1 MISVSR
7 FAISLIGILFGL
19 FHAVLGFY
27 WVASYI
33 DPGLGIAA
41 LVLYVV
47 AILTTMGLYR
57 GLHMPVVQ
65 AVFNALVAIALPLI
79 VNPLIADGSH
89 NTFATWYV
97 GGLGVLLS
105 ATAVR
110 QHRTIAWVATGLVT
124 VIVVYWGGLTAIY
137 DSGLIGM
144 VLLVA
149 AGQALSLGV
158 ERASLDVKRLGD
170 QAQAEASE
178 AAATTAQRLERQ
190 VRLQQALSASRPI
203 LERIVASGGQL
214 SSAEQLESRL
224 AEAALR
230 DEIRG
235 RSLINA
241 RVRDAVRL
249 ARLRGVEVLLLDEG
263 GLDECEPDL
272 RERLL
277 GDVANAVDGIA
288 AGKVTVRSPQG
299 EPWMLTLVALSPGSA
314 VPDLWLKLP

>member
-1 MISVSR
+1 MIRVSR
-7 FAISLIGILFGL
+7 FAISLIGIAFGL
-19 FHAVLGFY
+19 FHAVLGGY
-27 WVASYI
+27 WVSSYI
-33 DPGLGIAA
+33 DPGLGWVAVA
-41 LVLYVV
+41 LYVFAV
-47 AILTTMGLYR
+47 VTTIGLYR
-57 GLHMPVVQ
+57 GIRMPRIQ
-65 AVFNALVAIALPLI
+65 AAFNFGVALALPSI
-79 VNPLIADGSH
+79 VNPLIADGAH

-110 QHRTIAWVATGLVT
+110 QHRAIAWSATGLVT
-124 VIVVYWGGLTAIY
+124 LIVIAWGGVTAIY

-144 VLLVA
+144 ILLVA

-158 ERASLDVKRLGD
+158 ERASIDVQRLSD
-170 QAQAEASE
+170 QARIEASA

-214 SSAEQLESRL
+214 LPAERLEARL

-235 RSLINA
+235 RNLINP

-249 ARLRGVEVLLLDEG
+249 ARMRGVEVLLLDEG
-263 GLDECEPDL
+263 GLDQAEQDQ

-277 GDVANAVDGIA
+277 ADVANAIDGIA

-299 EPWMLTLVALSPGSA
+299 EQWMLTLVALSPGSA

>member
-1 MISVSR
+1 MIRVSR
-7 FAISLIGILFGL
+7 FPISLIGILFGL
-19 FHAVLGFY
+19 FHAVLGGY
-27 WVASYI
+27 WVSSYI
-33 DPGLGIAA
+33 DPGLGVGA
-41 LVLYVV
+41 LALYVV
-47 AILTTMGLYR
+47 AILTTLGLYR
-57 GLHMPVVQ
+57 GLHMPVGQ

-79 VNPLIADGSH
+79 VNPLIADGAH

-110 QHRTIAWVATGLVT
+110 QHRTIAWIATALVCL
-124 VIVVYWGGLTAIY
+124 IVVAWGGLTAIY

-158 ERASLDVKRLGD
+158 ERASADVKRLGD

-203 LERIVASGGQL
+203 LERIVASDGKL
-214 SSAEQLESRL
+214 SAAEQLESRL

-235 RSLINA
+235 RNLINP

-263 GLDECEPDL
+263 GLDDCEPDL

-277 GDVANAVDGIA
+277 GDVANAIDGFA
-288 AGKVTVRSPQG
+288 AGKVTVRSPKG
-299 EPWMLTLVALSPGSA
+299 EPWMLTVVALSPGSA

>member
-1 MISVSR
+1 MIRVSR

-19 FHAVLGFY
+19 FHAVLGGY

-33 DPGLGIAA
+33 DPGLGAAA
-41 LVLYVV
+41 LALYLV

-57 GLHMPVVQ
+57 GMHMPVAQ
-65 AVFNALVAIALPLI
+65 ALFNALVAIALPLI
-79 VNPLIADGSH
+79 VNPLIADGAH

-97 GGLGVLLS
+97 GGLGVLLA

-110 QHRTIAWVATGLVT
+110 QHRTLAWIASGLVSL
-124 VIVVYWGGLTAIY
+124 IVVYWGGLTAIY

-158 ERASLDVKRLGD
+158 ERASSDVKRLGD

-190 VRLQQALSASRPI
+190 VRLQQALTASRPI
-203 LERIVASGGQL
+203 LERIVASGGKL
-214 SSAEQLESRL
+214 SAAEQLESRL
-224 AEAALR
+224 AEASLR

-235 RSLINA
+235 RALINA

-263 GLDECEPDL
+263 GLDDCDPDL

-277 GDVANAVDGIA
+277 GDVANAIDGIS

-299 EPWMLTLVALSPGSA
+299 EAWMLTVVALSPGSA
-314 VPDLWLKLP
+314 EPDLWLKLP

>member
-1 MISVSR
+1 MIRVSR
-7 FAISLIGILFGL
+7 FAVSFIGILFGL
-19 FHAVLGFY
+19 FHAVLGGY

-33 DPGLGIAA
+33 DPGLGAVA
-41 LVLYVV
+41 LTIYVV
-47 AILTTMGLYR
+47 AILTTLGLYSGIR
-57 GLHMPVVQ
+57 MPVAQ
-65 AVFNALVAIALPLI
+65 AVFNALVAVALPLI
-79 VNPLIADGSH
+79 VNPLIADGVH

-110 QHRTIAWVATGLVT
+110 QHRVIAWVATGLVT
-124 VIVVYWGGLTAIY
+124 LIVVAWGGVTAIY
-137 DSGLIGM
+137 DSGLVGM

-158 ERASLDVKRLGD
+158 ERASLDVQRLSD
-170 QAQAEASE
+170 QAQTEASE
-178 AAATTAQRLERQ
+178 AAAVTAQRLERQ
-190 VRLQQALSASRPI
+190 VRLQQALTASRPI

-214 SSAEQLESRL
+214 SAAEQLESRL

-235 RSLINA
+235 RNLINA

-263 GLDECEPDL
+263 GLDDCELEL
-272 RERLL
+272 RDRLL
-277 GDVANAVDGIA
+277 GDVANAIDGIA
-288 AGKVTVRSPQG
+288 AGKVTIRSPQS
-299 EPWMLTLVALSPGSA
+299 EPWMLTVVALNPGSA

>member
-7 FAISLIGILFGL
+7 FAISLIGVLFGL
-19 FHAVLGFY
+19 FHAVLGVY
-27 WVASYI
+27 WLATYI
-33 DPGLGIAA
+33 DPGLGAVA
-41 LVLYVV
+41 LALYVI

-110 QHRTIAWVATGLVT
+110 QHRTIAWVATGLVCL
-124 VIVVYWGGLTAIY
+124 IVVVWGGLTAIY

-158 ERASLDVKRLGD
+158 ERASSDVKRLGD

-190 VRLQQALSASRPI
+190 VRLQQALTSSRPI
-203 LERIVASGGQL
+203 LERIVASGGKL
-214 SSAEQLESRL
+214 SAAEQLESRL
-224 AEAALR
+224 AEASLR

-235 RSLINA
+235 RVLINA

-263 GLDECEPDL
+263 GLDDCDPEL
-272 RERLL
+272 RDRLL
-277 GDVANAVDGIA
+277 ADVANAIDGIA
-288 AGKVTVRSPQG
+288 LGKVTVRSPKG
-299 EPWMLTLVALSPGSA
+299 EPWMLTVVALSPGSS

>member
-19 FHAVLGFY
+19 FHAVLGVY
-27 WVASYI
+27 WLTSYI
-33 DPGLGIAA
+33 DPGLGAAA
-41 LVLYVV
+41 LVLYVLG
-47 AILTTMGLYR
+47 ILTTMGLYR
-57 GLHMPVVQ
+57 GLHMPVGQ
-65 AVFNALVAIALPLI
+65 AVFNGLVALALPLI
-79 VNPLIADGSH
+79 VNPLIADGAH

-110 QHRTIAWVATGLVT
+110 QHRTIAWVSTGLVCLM
-124 VIVVYWGGLTAIY
+124 VVVWGGLTAIY

-158 ERASLDVKRLGD
+158 ERASSDVKRLGD
-170 QAQAEASE
+170 QAKAEASE

-190 VRLQQALSASRPI
+190 VRLQQALTASRPI
-203 LERIVASGGQL
+203 LERIVASGGKL
-214 SSAEQLESRL
+214 SAAEQLESRL
-224 AEAALR
+224 AEASLR

-249 ARLRGVEVLLLDEG
+249 ARVRGVEVLLLDEG
-263 GLDECEPDL
+263 GLDDCEPEL
-272 RERLL
+272 RDRLL
-277 GDVANAVDGIA
+277 ADVANAIDGIA
-288 AGKVTVRSPQG
+288 VGKVTVRSPQG
-299 EPWMLTLVALSPGSA
+299 EPWMLTVVALSPGSS

>member
-1 MISVSR
+1 MIRVSR

-19 FHAVLGFY
+19 FHAVLGVY
-27 WVASYI
+27 WLASYI
-33 DPGLGIAA
+33 DPGLGVVA
-41 LVLYVV
+41 LGLYVV

-57 GLHMPVVQ
+57 GLHMPAAQ
-65 AVFNALVAIALPLI
+65 AVFNAAVAVALPLI
-79 VNPLIADGSH
+79 VNPLIADGTH

-110 QHRTIAWVATGLVT
+110 QHRTIAWVATGLVCFT
-124 VIVVYWGGLTAIY
+124 VVFWGGLTAIY

-149 AGQALSLGV
+149 AGQAMSLGV
-158 ERASLDVKRLGD
+158 ERASSDVKRLAD

-190 VRLQQALSASRPI
+190 VRLQQALTASRPI
-203 LERIVASGGQL
+203 LERIVASGGRL
-214 SSAEQLESRL
+214 SVAEQLESRL
-224 AEAALR
+224 AEASLR

-235 RSLINA
+235 RGLINA

-263 GLDECEPDL
+263 GLDQSEPEL

-277 GDVANAVDGIA
+277 ADVANAIDGIA

-299 EPWMLTLVALSPGSA
+299 EPWMLTVVALNPGSA